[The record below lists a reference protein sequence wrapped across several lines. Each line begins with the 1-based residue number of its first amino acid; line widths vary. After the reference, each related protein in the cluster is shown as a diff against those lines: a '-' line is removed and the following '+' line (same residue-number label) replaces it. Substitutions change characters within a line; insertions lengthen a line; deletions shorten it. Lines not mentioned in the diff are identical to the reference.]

1 MADGGKKVV
10 DKSGNE
16 LDGIMD
22 QENIPPVRLSRPSR
36 VGPLGAG
43 VESSRTKQS
52 EQQFQEQLLMKERIK
67 WPGLYENP
75 MPRGRGSRK
84 RGKLLPWREFRTSM
98 DRSF

>member
-1 MADGGKKVV
+1 MADDGKKII

-22 QENIPPVRLSRPSR
+22 QENIPPVRLNQPSQI
-36 VGPLGAG
+36 GPLDAG
-43 VESSRTKQS
+43 VKSSGTKQS

-75 MPRGRGSRK
+75 MPHGRG
-84 RGKLLPWREFRTSM
+84 L
-98 DRSF
+98 